1 MVAVMEEGMFKRQ
14 ISSRELGMVGG
25 IRDEGSNVLQ
35 RQGTSSTWPRL
46 PNYFRKLAEHP
57 VGKRAA
63 SGCRG
68 DANWGLNEAQE
79 EEEEG
84 GPGGSM
90 SSESQVRRNMQGL
103 RSPVVSRVNEGLRK
117 IKTGRRAWTPTTKFA
132 SQESLFSHT
141 RRLKSG

>member
-14 ISSRELGMVGG
+14 ISSRDLGMVGG

-46 PNYFRKLAEHP
+46 PDYFRKLTEHP

-68 DANWGLNEAQE
+68 EANWGSNEAQE

-90 SSESQVRRNMQGL
+90 SSESQARKNMQGL
-103 RSPVVSRVNEGLRK
+103 RSPVVSRVNEGR
-117 IKTGRRAWTPTTKFA
+117 GRARLGGGPGHPPP
-132 SQESLFSHT
+132 SLPARSPS
-141 RRLKSG
+141 LVVQGG